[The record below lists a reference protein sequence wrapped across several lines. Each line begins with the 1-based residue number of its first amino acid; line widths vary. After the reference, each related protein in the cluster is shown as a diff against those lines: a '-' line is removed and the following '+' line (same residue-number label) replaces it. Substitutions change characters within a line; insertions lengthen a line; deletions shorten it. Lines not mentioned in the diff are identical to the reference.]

1 MADSISYE
9 RARQMRRA
17 LTPPEAQLWNQLKGR
32 GLEGL
37 KFRKQHPVGPYILDF
52 YCAEAKLAVEVDG
65 MIHGDPDQARHDA
78 RRTEWLAERG
88 IAVLRVQASDV
99 HAELEGVLNAIRGV
113 AQKG

>member
-9 RARQMRRA
+9 RARKMRRS
-17 LTPPEAQLWNQLKGR
+17 LTPPEAQLWKQLKGR
-32 GLEGL
+32 NLDGL

-65 MIHGDPDQARHDA
+65 LIHGDPDQARHDA
-78 RRTEWLAERG
+78 RRTEWLSGRG

-99 HAELEGVLNAIRGV
+99 RTEVEGVLNAIRGAV
-113 AQKG
+113 QSG